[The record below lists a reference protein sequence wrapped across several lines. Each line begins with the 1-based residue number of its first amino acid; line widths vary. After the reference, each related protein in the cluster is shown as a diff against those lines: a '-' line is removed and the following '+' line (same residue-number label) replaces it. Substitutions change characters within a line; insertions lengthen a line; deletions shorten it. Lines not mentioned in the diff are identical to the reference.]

1 MSQSI
6 FPADTATKLIE
17 SLTSV
22 ISANMPIIIA
32 LLGFTWGFYFLAD
45 IFKENVRD
53 VFKIFQAYAKIEIW
67 KLLQQFLFFW
77 YYLYIPWL

>member
-22 ISANMPIIIA
+22 IGANMPIIIA
-32 LLGFTWGFYFLAD
+32 LLGF
-45 IFKENVRD
+45 VRR
-53 VFKIFQAYAKIEIW
+53 
-67 KLLQQFLFFW
+67 FF
-77 YYLYIPWL
+77 I